1 MSRNGRGDGARPDF
15 PEGAAV
21 VIGGSGGV
29 GRSICEGLARAGTDV
44 ALTFRDNESAASE
57 AAEAIRA
64 AGRGAAV
71 HRLSVGDAAAVT
83 SFFEC
88 VVADHGRIH
97 TVVNATGANIAM
109 RFISEVGLEEWRE
122 VIESDLGGFFNVVR
136 ASLPH
141 LREGG
146 GSYVVLSSVG
156 LRRWP
161 ARDVLS
167 VAPKA
172 AMEALVR
179 GIASEEGRFGIRANS
194 VALGVIETGIFLRLE
209 GRDFDPEW
217 VKAARN
223 NTALKRFGTAKEVA
237 DAVVFLASA
246 RASYV
251 TGQTLA
257 LDGGY
262 SI

>member
-146 GSYVVLSSVG
+146 GSYVVVSSVG

-209 GRDFDPEW
+209 GGDFDPEW